1 MKQKWEEITKE
12 GFYSSGEL
20 GTEVSTCSIP
30 PSMWPPCLSLWLSI
44 TAFLLCVFLNLFHFF
59 SFPNHSNFN
68 MSFIRLG
75 QKLRLSLERLFHLY
89 PLSSLSR
96 RPQTVTVHHHFYEP
110 SSHLLFNL
118 RRQCHFSWPLHGS
131 WNLTGTSAQQFSHW
145 CLQRA
150 YICAAAMQNSNQGLQ
165 TAGLPNRI

>member
-1 MKQKWEEITKE
+1 MKQKSEEITKE
-12 GFYSSGEL
+12 WFYSSGEL

-30 PSMWPPCLSLWLSI
+30 PLMWPPCLSLWLSI
-44 TAFLLCVFLNLFHFF
+44 TAFLLCVFLNLF
-59 SFPNHSNFN
+59 HSNFN

-96 RPQTVTVHHHFYEP
+96 RPQSVTVHHHFYEA
-110 SSHLLFNL
+110 SSHLHFNL

-131 WNLTGTSAQQFSHW
+131 WNLTGPSAQQFSHW

-150 YICAAAMQNSNQGLQ
+150 YICAAAMQNSNHLQ
-165 TAGLPNRI
+165 TVQDFQIVFNG